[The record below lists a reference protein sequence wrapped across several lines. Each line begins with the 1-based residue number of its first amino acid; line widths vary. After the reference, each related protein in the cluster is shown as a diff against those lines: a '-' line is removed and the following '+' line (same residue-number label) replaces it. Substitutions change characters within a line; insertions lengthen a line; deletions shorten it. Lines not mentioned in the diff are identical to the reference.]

1 MATSLDVIN
10 EWASDSEAKQTLVK
24 THSGLIL
31 RWLNQAQLRYADK
44 SEMLKSRW
52 TPTITSTGNIAL
64 PADFLREIP
73 DRVQPN
79 ANATVFAP
87 LRKVDYPDAILVT
100 WTGLIAYSV
109 YGGNFYVW
117 APQAC
122 TPAITYN
129 KKPAALTDLTS
140 DLEIPTEFHHDLILG
155 LDIYWERRAEKLDL
169 AEQETMWTIF
179 DNKAKDAGWK
189 EKIRKGAFVR
199 TRGSWF

>member
-64 PADFLREIP
+64 PSDFLREIP

-79 ANATVFAP
+79 ASASVFAP

-100 WTGLIAYSV
+100 WTGLIAYSI
-109 YGGNFYVW
+109 YGGSFYVW
-117 APQAC
+117 SAQAC

-129 KKPAALTDLTS
+129 KKPTVLTDLTT
-140 DLEIPTEFHHDLILG
+140 DLDVPGEFHRTLIFG
-155 LDIYWERRAEKLDL
+155 LDIFWERRDGKIGLE
-169 AEQETMWTIF
+169 EQDGLWTVF
-179 DNKAKDAGWK
+179 DNKAQAEGWK
-189 EKIRKGAFVR
+189 EKIRKGGLVKI
-199 TRGSWF
+199 RGSWF